1 LFGIRLNRISRQFC
15 RRGLLAVIAFRLL
28 PIAPF
33 IVVNVM
39 AGALRV
45 HLSHYTL
52 GTAIA
57 MLPGLLAATVFGNE
71 IGHLLSGQ
79 DEFNGWLV
87 AIVVAVAAA
96 GIYGVSRW
104 LRQVQ

>member
-1 LFGIRLNRISRQFC
+1 M
-15 RRGLLAVIAFRLL
+15 IAFRLL

-33 IVVNVM
+33 IVVNIM

-57 MLPGLLAATVFGNE
+57 MLPGLLAAIVFGSE
-71 IGHLLSGQ
+71 IGYLLSGQ
-79 DEFNGWLV
+79 GKFNGWLV
-87 AIVVAVAAA
+87 TAVVAVAAI